1 MVGVDILRGH
11 KLGTQRGL
19 ADSGGSDDEDA
30 DQVSLV
36 PRELEQARAA
46 APAVGGQGRG
56 PEARGVSPV
65 TVTPRARAAL
75 TRTGLR
81 GHGPGAAT

>member
-19 ADSGGSDDEDA
+19 ADSGGSEDEDA

-36 PRELEQARAA
+36 PRELQQTRAA
-46 APAVGGQGRG
+46 APAVGRQGRG
-56 PEARGVSPV
+56 PEAGGVTSV

-75 TRTGLR
+75 TRAGLT
-81 GHGPGAAT
+81 GHGPRAAT

>member
-19 ADSGGSDDEDA
+19 ADSGGSEDEDA

-36 PRELEQARAA
+36 TRELEQTRAA
-46 APAVGGQGRG
+46 APAVGRQGRG

-65 TVTPRARAAL
+65 TITPRARAAL
-75 TRTGLR
+75 TRAGLT
-81 GHGPGAAT
+81 GHGPRAST